1 MLREQL
7 GQSLNPREEGIRE
20 EDDSKCLENLQ
31 SGATGPA
38 HQRTQPLIP
47 SGLEMLVG
55 DGRGSQ
61 EEEALRL

>member
-20 EDDSKCLENLQ
+20 EDDSKWLENLQ

-55 DGRGSQ
+55 DG
-61 EEEALRL
+61 